1 MYPEP
6 CFISNPWVS
15 FKHSINLTDK
25 GRDDAP
31 EEKPAFVHGLRD
43 VTTEEGDILLLGAPF
58 IGNPIPD
65 VKWSKDGEPVVP
77 SERIMLTCDGKKV
90 L

>member
-1 MYPEP
+1 MYPDILP
-6 CFISNPWVS
+6 IIC
-15 FKHSINLTDK
+15 KLTDK
-25 GRDDAP
+25 GRGDAP
-31 EEKPAFVHGLRD
+31 EEKPAFIHGLRD
-43 VTTEEGDILLLGAPF
+43 ATTEEGDILLLGAPF

-65 VKWSKDGEPVVP
+65 VKWTKDGEPVTP

>member
-1 MYPEP
+1 
-6 CFISNPWVS
+6 
-15 FKHSINLTDK
+15 
-25 GRDDAP
+25 
-31 EEKPAFVHGLRD
+31 
-43 VTTEEGDILLLGAPF
+43 VTAEEGDILLLGAPF

-65 VKWSKDGEPVVP
+65 VKWTKDGEPVLP